1 MKVRFSVLIS
11 AYNRAEYT
19 RQAIDSVLAQTFTDY
34 EVIVID
40 DGSTDQVPQVLQ
52 SYGARIKAVRQPN
65 QGVEMALNNAAS
77 LAQGEYLCPLD
88 NDDLFFPYT
97 LATYD
102 RIIRSLDSPPLILGA
117 MTWFKDGQPVPEGA
131 QTPSAIKVRKYP
143 DYLSKNEPI
152 NITLSK
158 IVIHRSL
165 FDEVGRFSDKGG
177 APTSSYP
184 DYNLVLK
191 AGTHGPC
198 VVVQEPCTMAR
209 RVHATNFVQNFG
221 GVLDGI
227 RGMAR
232 SERQGFYPGG
242 KQRRAERYAVIGGFA
257 WGWITKRFLRKMR
270 LKIAFVTVRETAPM
284 IIVAMWRRFLRCF
297 SKGEPLTVL
306 PELELKV
313 QSEN

>member
-11 AYNRAEYT
+11 AYNRADLT
-19 RQAIDSVLAQTFTDY
+19 REAIDSVLAQTFTDY

-40 DGSTDQVPQVLQ
+40 DGSTDHQPQVLE
-52 SYGARIKAVRQPN
+52 SYGTRIKAIRQPN
-65 QGVEMALNNAAS
+65 QGVEAALTHAAS

-88 NDDLFFPYT
+88 NDDLFYPHT

-102 RIIRSLDSPPLILGA
+102 RIIRSCGSPPLILGA
-117 MTWFKDGQPVPEGA
+117 MTWFEHGQPVPEEGR
-131 QTPSAIKVRKYP
+131 TPSAIKIRQYP
-143 DYLSKNEPI
+143 DYLSKNEPV

-165 FDEVGRFSDKGG
+165 FDEVGRFGDRGG
-177 APTSSYP
+177 ACTDSYP

-209 RVHATNFVQNFG
+209 RMHASNFTNSFS
-221 GVLDGI
+221 GVLSGI

-242 KQRRAERYAVIGGFA
+242 KHRRAERYAVIGGFA
-257 WGWITKRFLRKMR
+257 WGWATKQFLRNGK
-270 LKIAFVTVRETAPM
+270 LKLVFLTIWETAPM
-284 IIVAMWRRFLRCF
+284 IAAAMRRRALRSFRKPDPLIVLR
-297 SKGEPLTVL
+297 E
-306 PELELKV
+306 
-313 QSEN
+313 QN